1 MMTTASRHGSYR
13 TGAGAVRCGCASSP
27 PRAAAAADRACRPIL
42 LLLSHCA
49 VAGLSSSVFSMM
61 VGSGRWRRAVGAG
74 WSQFGLRIFQSAA
87 APFPFVLFFLCGKG
101 LK

>member
-61 VGSGRWRRAVGAG
+61 VGSGRWRRAVG
-74 WSQFGLRIFQSAA
+74 LRIFQSAA